1 MSNQEDYSREV
12 SEEVL
17 REIEEYEEKYL
28 KTKHTRSKRSFPSN
42 EDVAEAVRAITGGVI
57 TRHSAEELYTSVK
70 KYLESRG
77 FDTSRLTEGRL
88 WRLVTSMV
96 KKGILRVIE

>member
-1 MSNQEDYSREV
+1 MSDQRDYY
-12 SEEVL
+12 EEVNEEIL
-17 REIEEYEEKYL
+17 REIREYEEKYL
-28 KTKHTRSKRSFPSN
+28 RTRRAKSKRPFPSN
-42 EDVAEAVRAITGGVI
+42 EDVAEAIKAITSGII